1 MQILIVILGIV
12 VLLLVAW
19 LCSENRKAIRFRT
32 VGGAFAIRA
41 LFAAFILYVPLG
53 EKSYSPYQT
62 VCQAC

>member
-32 VGGAFAIRA
+32 VGGAFAIQ
-41 LFAAFILYVPLG
+41 AFLLHL
-53 EKSYSPYQT
+53 SCMSP
-62 VCQAC
+62 